1 MSHAASSWIAP
12 RRKSRPIRV
21 GSVTIGG
28 DAPIAVQSM
37 TNTDTRDIDATRRQI
52 QELAD
57 AGADLV
63 RISCPDQASAEAV
76 GPLCQASPVPLIA
89 DIHFDHRLALMA
101 LEQGIHGL
109 RINPGNIG
117 SKARVQEVVEAAR
130 ARNVSIRIGVNAG
143 SLERALL
150 ERYREPCPEAMVASA
165 LHHIRILED
174 LDFHEIKIS
183 LKASS
188 VAMTVAAYRLL
199 AEQVDYPLHLGI
211 TEAGGLIPG
220 SVKSAVGLGL
230 LLAEGIGD
238 TLRVSLTA
246 DPTEEIRVG
255 FEILKSLGLRSR
267 GINIISCPTCAR
279 QEFQVIDVV
288 SQLEARLAHIRHP
301 ISLSVIGCVVNGPGE
316 AKESHLGVVGG
327 SGPNQNL
334 IYRNGQSAHKVSD
347 AEMVEALVHE
357 VERISAHMDE
367 ERHVQREVN
376 ELSAIME
383 QESDGVTEPS

>member
-1 MSHAASSWIAP
+1 MSVSQTASWIAP
-12 RRKSRPIRV
+12 RRISRPIRV
-21 GSVTIGG
+21 GNVTIGG

-37 TNTDTRDIDATRRQI
+37 TNTDTRDVEATSMQI
-52 QELAD
+52 QALAD

-63 RISCPDQASAEAV
+63 RISCPDEASAKAV
-76 GPLCQASPVPLIA
+76 GALVERSPVPLIA
-89 DIHFDHRLALMA
+89 DIHFDYRLALTS

-117 SKARVQEVVEAAR
+117 SKERVAEVVQAAK

-143 SLERALL
+143 SLERELL

-165 LHHIRILED
+165 LNHIRILED
-174 LDFHEIKIS
+174 LDFREIKVS

-188 VAMTVAAYRLL
+188 VGMTVAAYRLL
-199 AEQVDYPLHLGI
+199 ANQVDYPLHLGI

-238 TLRVSLTA
+238 TLRVSLTTE
-246 DPTEEIRVG
+246 PTEEIRVG
-255 FEILKSLGLRSR
+255 FEILKSLGLRTR
-267 GINIISCPTCAR
+267 GVNIISCPTCAR

-288 SQLEARLAHIRHP
+288 AQLEKRLAHIRHP
-301 ISLSVIGCVVNGPGE
+301 VSLSVIGCVVNGPGE

-327 SGPNQNL
+327 SGTNL
-334 IYRNGQSAHKVSD
+334 IYRNGHSSHKVQD
-347 AEMVEALVHE
+347 AEMVDQLVRE
-357 VERISAHMDE
+357 VEAVSARMDE
-367 ERHVQREVN
+367 EHKVRREVQ
-376 ELSAIME
+376 ELDAIME
-383 QESDGVTEPS
+383 YKQGDKEPS